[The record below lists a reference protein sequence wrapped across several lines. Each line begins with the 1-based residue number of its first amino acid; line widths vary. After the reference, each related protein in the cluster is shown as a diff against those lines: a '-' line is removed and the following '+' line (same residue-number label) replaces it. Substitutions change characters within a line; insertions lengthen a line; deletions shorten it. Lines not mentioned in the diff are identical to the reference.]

1 MITNDKL
8 SDDLT
13 ILDAWLLA
21 SVETAEICS
30 KVLDWKIKN
39 SSIGEQVS
47 QSYILY
53 VEEVLFKI
61 EQILRYEDCTEL
73 KIRANDYKRKI
84 QNLMFEIYKRLM
96 DE

>member
-39 SSIGEQVS
+39 SSIGE
-47 QSYILY
+47 
-53 VEEVLFKI
+53 
-61 EQILRYEDCTEL
+61 
-73 KIRANDYKRKI
+73 
-84 QNLMFEIYKRLM
+84 
-96 DE
+96 